1 MFFKGGVLAR
11 LEELLANVL
20 VDSTV
25 LLQAR
30 CRRARATPFERC
42 RRTAAQ
48 LQAHMRRRQARVLT
62 YADVCWR
69 KCVCEAFTS
78 SSFKH
83 ADGCCRRSAPPLQTH
98 DAAAPGARLL
108 AVYLLLANLILVIL
122 ANLSSC

>member
-1 MFFKGGVLAR
+1 VFFKGGVLAR

-69 KCVCEAFTS
+69 KCVCLKLEEVNASHTAGVCWRKCVCEAFTS
-78 SSFKH
+78 SSCKH
-83 ADGCCRRSAPPLQTH
+83 ADGCCRRSAPQLRRRQTR
-98 DAAAPGARLL
+98 A
-108 AVYLLLANLILVIL
+108 
-122 ANLSSC
+122 S